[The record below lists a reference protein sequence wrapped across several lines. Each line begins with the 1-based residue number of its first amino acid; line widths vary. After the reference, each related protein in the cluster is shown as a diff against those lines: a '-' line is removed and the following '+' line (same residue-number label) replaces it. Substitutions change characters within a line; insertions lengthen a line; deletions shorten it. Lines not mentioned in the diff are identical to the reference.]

1 MLGVV
6 VMGEGR
12 GAGWRWKRGSV
23 GWRSPYGA
31 VSTRGQ
37 TGTCMAGAGRLEDLR
52 DSTPLSIVW
61 LVIRKILH
69 MVLEDIEF
77 CRDN

>member
-1 MLGVV
+1 MK
-6 VMGEGR
+6 
-12 GAGWRWKRGSV
+12 WKRGSV

-31 VSTRGQ
+31 VSPRGQ
-37 TGTCMAGAGRLEDLR
+37 KRTCMAGAGRLEDPR
-52 DSTPLSIVW
+52 DLTTLSIVW

-69 MVLEDIEF
+69 MVLEDIEV

>member
-6 VMGEGR
+6 VMWEGR

-69 MVLEDIEF
+69 MVLEDIEV